1 MALFFTLL
9 YLFASYLSP
18 ETLFGVLASYHIQ
31 LVIAV
36 IALAVSLFTSKDS
49 GLLKIT
55 QTYALIGVGFAV
67 FCSMIFNGLTRLAPA
82 TLLDYLPN
90 AFAYVFVMLNC
101 RKKIH
106 LQLVITTI
114 LFACIYTII
123 RGNLA
128 LNALDL
134 TSPYLL
140 GQGTEAGVIYRIRG
154 LSFISDPND
163 LSQVM
168 VSLMPC
174 LFFSWKPNRGFRNF
188 LFVLLPSAI
197 LIYGMFLTHSRG
209 AIIAMLAVA
218 ILALRPRL
226 GNVRSAIIGGLLFA
240 VTSAVGWS
248 GGRDISVEAGSDR
261 LAAWSVG
268 LELIRTHP
276 IFGVGY
282 QRFAEFNDITAHNTI
297 VVCAA
302 ELGFVG
308 LFFWVMFVLPT
319 LRDSVLASNPLKKA
333 AGLAEAEAEATE
345 NVSCEDYER
354 ARTRKT
360 HLQPDRGG
368 STAVASVVAR
378 HQSPSTTVAVPYY
391 AELEAVDELSDAE
404 IGRLARIMII
414 SLAGYLT
421 AGWFLSRAYAMTLFV
436 YVGLAESIYQMALS
450 RGHVP
455 PRMKIPRLLR
465 IVFFTSI
472 GLVALVYILLRVQH
486 LTQ

>member
-1 MALFFTLL
+1 M
-9 YLFASYLSP
+9 
-18 ETLFGVLASYHIQ
+18 
-31 LVIAV
+31 
-36 IALAVSLFTSKDS
+36 
-49 GLLKIT
+49 
-55 QTYALIGVGFAV
+55 
-67 FCSMIFNGLTRLAPA
+67 
-82 TLLDYLPN
+82 
-90 AFAYVFVMLNC
+90 
-101 RKKIH
+101 
-106 LQLVITTI
+106 
-114 LFACIYTII
+114 
-123 RGNLA
+123 
-128 LNALDL
+128 NALDL

-140 GQGTEAGVIYRIRG
+140 PQNTETGVIYRIRG

-163 LSQVM
+163 LSQVL

-174 LFFSWKPNRGFRNF
+174 LFLWWKPNSGLRNF
-188 LFVLLPSAI
+188 LFVLLPSAM

-226 GNVRSAIIGGLLFA
+226 GNIRSAIIGGILFA

-248 GGRDISVEAGSDR
+248 GGRDISVEAGQDR
-261 LAAWSVG
+261 LAAWSTG
-268 LELIRTHP
+268 LGLIRSHP

-282 QRFAEFNDITAHNTI
+282 QRFAEFNEITAHNTI

-308 LFFWVMFVLPT
+308 LYFWVMFVLPT

-333 AGLAEAEAEATE
+333 AGLAEAEAEAVE
-345 NVSCEDYER
+345 NVSYEDYER
-354 ARTRKT
+354 ARIRRV
-360 HLQPDRGG
+360 HLSSNG
-368 STAVASVVAR
+368 SATAVAPAVAR
-378 HQSPSTTVAVPYY
+378 HQSPSPAVAVPYY
-391 AELEAVDELSDAE
+391 AEPEAADEVSDSE
-404 IGRLARIMII
+404 IERMARIMTI
-414 SLAGYLT
+414 SLVGYLT

-455 PRMKIPRLLR
+455 PRMKIPRLMK

-472 GLVALVYILLRVQH
+472 GLIALIYVLLRVQH

>member
-18 ETLFGVLASYHIQ
+18 ETLFGPLALYHIQ
-31 LVIAV
+31 LVIAI
-36 IALAVSLFTSKDS
+36 IALGVSLFTSRDS
-49 GLLKIT
+49 GLLKIP
-55 QTYALIGVGFAV
+55 QTYALVGVAFAV
-67 FCSMIFNGLTRLAPA
+67 VCSMIFNGLTRLAPA
-82 TLLDYLPN
+82 TLLNYLPN
-90 AFAYVFVMLNC
+90 AFAYVFVLLNC
-101 RKKIH
+101 KKKIH
-106 LQLVITTI
+106 LQLIIGTI
-114 LFACIYTII
+114 FVACLYTIV

-163 LSQVM
+163 LAQVM

-174 LFFSWKPNRGFRNF
+174 LFLSWKPGRGFRNF

-209 AIIAMLAVA
+209 AIVAMLAVA
-218 ILALRPRL
+218 ILTLRPRL
-226 GNVRSAIIGGLLFA
+226 GNIRSAIIGGIIFA
-240 VTSAVGWS
+240 ATSAVGFS
-248 GGRDISVEAGSDR
+248 GGRDISVEAGQDR

-282 QRFAEFNDITAHNTI
+282 ERFVEFNEITAHNTI

-319 LRDSVLASNPLKKA
+319 LRDSVLAGNPVKRA
-333 AGLAEAEAEATE
+333 AGLVEADAEAAD
-345 NVSCEDYER
+345 NISYEDYER
-354 ARTRKT
+354 ARVRKT
-360 HLQPDRGG
+360 HLQAERG
-368 STAVASVVAR
+368 STAIASVITR
-378 HQSPSTTVAVPYY
+378 NQSPSTVVAVPYY
-391 AELEAVDELSDAE
+391 AEEEAIDEISDSE
-404 IGRLARIMII
+404 IGRMARIMTI

-455 PRMKIPRLLR
+455 PRMKVSRLLR
-465 IVFFTSI
+465 IVFFSSI
-472 GLVALVYILLRVQH
+472 GLIALVYVMLRVQH
-486 LTQ
+486 LAQ